1 MKPRRNNSN
10 NNNLTAGLLI
20 LIVGSVL
27 LLQRMGVFFPGWI
40 FSWPMMIIAI
50 ALVILVKH
58 QFRSGAGFF
67 MLLFGTFFLL
77 KREFDLPVDIGEYL
91 IPVGLILLGLYLMIF
106 RQNYKAGKWAH
117 WNDGWGDTSKQK
129 RDPFYTGN
137 PEDTVKGAGTL
148 GQEQTKRG
156 TASHHSDSGDFL
168 HSQALFC
175 GVQKR
180 VLSKN
185 FFGGK
190 ISNYFG
196 GTEIDL
202 SQADLSENAILDLDV
217 AFGGVKLVIPPH
229 WDLKIDVANV
239 FAGIEDKRMYAHT
252 PSDPTKVLVIRG
264 TVIFG
269 GLEIK
274 SF

>member
-1 MKPRRNNSN
+1 MAKRNINTH
-10 NNNLTAGLLI
+10 NNNLMVGLLI

-27 LLQRMGVFFPGWI
+27 LLQRLGMPFPDWL
-40 FSWPMMIIAI
+40 FSWPMLIIAI
-50 ALVILVKH
+50 GVAILVKH
-58 QFRSGAGFF
+58 QFRSVAGFF
-67 MLLFGTFFLL
+67 MLLIGTFFLL
-77 KREFDLPVDIGEYL
+77 KRELMIGFLVGPYL
-91 IPVGLILLGLYLMIF
+91 IPIGLILLGLYLMIF
-106 RQNYKAGKWAH
+106 KKNRKHEQWAGWENIRKEK
-117 WNDGWGDTSKQK
+117 G

-137 PEDTVKGAGTL
+137 PDATLKGMENMEKPIGSKGT
-148 GQEQTKRG
+148 GSFHNDG
-156 TASHHSDSGDFL
+156 GDVL
-168 HSQALFC
+168 NSQALFC

-185 FFGGK
+185 FYGGK
-190 ISNYFG
+190 ISTFFG

-202 SQADLSENAILDLDV
+202 SQADIPERAFLDV
-217 AFGGVKLVIPPH
+217 DVVFGAIKLVVPPH

-239 FAGIEDKRMYAHT
+239 FAGIEDKRLYA
-252 PSDPTKVLVIRG
+252 PASADPAKVMVIRG

>member
-1 MKPRRNNSN
+1 MKPRRPNSH

-27 LLQRMGVFFPGWI
+27 LLQRLGVFFPGWI
-40 FSWPMMIIAI
+40 FSWPMLIIAI
-50 ALVILVKH
+50 ALIILAKH
-58 QFRSGAGFF
+58 QFRSGPGFF
-67 MLLFGTFFLL
+67 MLLFGVFFLL
-77 KREFDLPVDIGEYL
+77 KTEFHLPIDIGQYL

-106 RQNYKAGKWAH
+106 RKNYKDH
-117 WNDGWGDTSKQK
+117 QWNNGDQEWKDASKQK
-129 RDPFYTGN
+129 RDPFFTGS
-137 PEDTVKGAGTL
+137 PDDTFKGTATM
-148 GQEQTKRG
+148 GQEQTQKRKVTSSG
-156 TASHHSDSGDFL
+156 DSGDVL
-168 HSQALFC
+168 NSQALFC

-185 FFGGK
+185 FYGGK
-190 ISNYFG
+190 ISNFFG

-202 SQADLSENAILDLDV
+202 SQADLAEHAILDIDV

-239 FAGIEDKRMYAHT
+239 FAGVEDKRIYAQT
-252 PSDPTKVLVIRG
+252 PPDPAKVLVIKG